1 MPFTLLLRL
10 AFRLCSLLLQP
21 LSHLSLYLTH
31 VTEEH
36 CPVRLVPRYSQILL
50 HGLFRP
56 CTPFHMVIV
65 PLVVHHQ
72 QRVVLKHLY
81 FPIYS
86 ALVAIQQANH
96 IPGEVIYHPLL
107 DFFLWLPVIGQSQI
121 QPILPMPSL
130 GGNSPHLIQFPGSCT
145 QVTADDRNLKVPEV
159 YELRHLGIKL
169 SILHVDEELPL
180 VGFAFLILDSVIY
193 P

>member
-1 MPFTLLLRL
+1 
-10 AFRLCSLLLQP
+10 
-21 LSHLSLYLTH
+21 
-31 VTEEH
+31 
-36 CPVRLVPRYSQILL
+36 
-50 HGLFRP
+50 
-56 CTPFHMVIV
+56 MVIV

-72 QRVVLKHLY
+72 QRVVLKHLH
-81 FPIYS
+81 FPIDS